1 MVLTECSATQCLSAI
16 LLCLLSGVTL
26 RGEAPP
32 QPVSHVV
39 TAPGE
44 AYNVLVHGAA
54 GDGRTNE
61 AAAIQKAIDACS
73 QAGGGRVLL
82 PAGRTYLSGTIRL
95 KANVD
100 LHLET
105 GAILKGTTDG
115 KAYGPQRAL
124 IVAQDCNNVSITGG
138 GTIDGDSPAWMDGLM
153 DDIFRPKRGRP
164 GLMYLRG
171 CRQVTL
177 TGVAIRNC
185 AAWTVHLL
193 GCEDVLIQG
202 IRIRNDLRVPNC
214 DGIDPD
220 RCRNV
225 RIAHCFIQAGD
236 DGIVAKCTRES
247 PEYGPCENI
256 VVTGCTIVSR
266 SCALKIGTESYGD
279 FRNLVF
285 DACVVYNS
293 NRGLGIQLRDTGTV
307 ENVIFSNIVVN
318 TQSHGPLWWGKAEP
332 IYVTAVPRTAQT
344 KLGKVRNIRFSN
356 ILCRGE
362 NGVFLHGSQ
371 DHPLEDIV
379 LDNVRVE
386 IGKWTTWPGGFYDL
400 RPGIREGVYEHKIAG
415 IYVQHAL
422 GVTLGNVKVAWG
434 ETRPGYFGS
443 ALETHDA
450 RGLELTGFKGQ
461 AAHPGKIPDR
471 IVEE

>member
-1 MVLTECSATQCLSAI
+1 MLNRSDAQQCLPAI
-16 LLCLLSGVTL
+16 VLCLLSGVTL
-26 RGEAPP
+26 WGEATP
-32 QPVSHVV
+32 QPASRVA

-44 AYNVLVHGAA
+44 AYNVLTLGAA
-54 GDGRTNE
+54 GDGRTND
-61 AAAIQKAIDACS
+61 AAAIQKAVDTCHL
-73 QAGGGRVLL
+73 AGGGRVLL

-105 GAILKGTTDG
+105 GATLKGTTDR

-124 IVAQDCNNVSITGG
+124 IVAWDCNNVSITGG
-138 GTIDGDSPAWMDGLM
+138 GTIDGDSRAWMEGLV
-153 DDIFRPKRGRP
+153 DDIFRPKSGRP

-177 TGVAIRNC
+177 TDVTIRNC

-193 GCEDVLIQG
+193 GCDDVLIQG
-202 IRIRNDLRVPNC
+202 IRILNDLRVPNC
-214 DGIDPD
+214 DGIDPN

-225 RIAHCFIQAGD
+225 RIANCFIQAGD

-247 PEYGPCENI
+247 SEYGPCENI
-256 VVTGCTIVSR
+256 VVTGCTIISR
-266 SCALKIGTESYGD
+266 SCAIKIGTESSGD
-279 FRNLVF
+279 FRNFVF
-285 DACVVYNS
+285 DSCVIYGS
-293 NRGLGIQLRDTGTV
+293 NRGLGIQLRDSGTV
-307 ENVIFSNIVVN
+307 ENIIFSDIVVN

-332 IYVTAVPRTAQT
+332 IYVTAVPRTAET
-344 KLGKVRNIRFSN
+344 KLGRIRNIRFSN

-362 NGVFLHGSQ
+362 NGVFLHGSKG
-371 DHPLEDIV
+371 HPLEDIV
-379 LDNVRVE
+379 LDNVQIE

-400 RPGIREGVYEHKIAG
+400 RPGIHEGVYEHKTAG
-415 IYVQHAL
+415 VYVQHAH
-422 GVTLGNVKVAWG
+422 GVTLRNVKVVWG
-434 ETRPGYFGS
+434 ETRPDYFGA
-443 ALETHDA
+443 ALEAHDVT
-450 RGLELTGFKGQ
+450 GLELTDFKGQ